1 METKDILEEQD
12 KPEKFNIINDTIE
25 YLKIKII
32 QQNKEILE
40 LKEKIKTIEW
50 KINTILSNM

>member
-32 QQNKEILE
+32 QQNKEILG

-50 KINTILSNM
+50 KIDTILSNM